1 MIKIG
6 VVGCGHWGPNLI
18 RNFNDLEDVKVE
30 CICDLNEERL
40 IHFKKK
46 YPLIKATANYDD
58 MLKESTLKAICIA
71 TPVFTH
77 YSLAKK
83 ALEQKKHV
91 LIEKPITSNSDDAI
105 ELINLAKKNN
115 LKIMVGH
122 TFEYAPAVKLLKEL
136 ISKNELGKIFYIS
149 SARVNLGLFQNDI
162 NVVWDLAPH
171 DISIINYLL
180 DGRPVSINANGS
192 ANYKKKIED
201 IAFVTVRYPDNVIA
215 HLHLSWLDPCKIRK
229 LTIVGDKKM
238 AVYDDLNAEEPI
250 KIYDKGVEKQ
260 PHYDTFGEFKLL
272 YKFGSTYS
280 PRIDNSEPLKIECS
294 HFIDCIKNEK
304 EPKSNGYSGYQV
316 VKVLEAAQVSISN
329 NGKEVPVV
337 YS

>member
-6 VVGCGHWGPNLI
+6 VVGCGYWGPNLI
-18 RNFNDLEDVKVE
+18 RNFNGLEDVEVAY
-30 CICDLNEERL
+30 ICDLNEDRL
-40 IHFKKK
+40 AHLKRT
-46 YPLIKATANYDD
+46 YPMIKSTTNYDD
-58 MLKESTLKAICIA
+58 LLRETSLNAICIA

-77 YSLAKK
+77 YLLAKK

-91 LIEKPITSNSDDAI
+91 LIEKPITSKSEDAI

-122 TFEYAPAVKLLKEL
+122 TFEYAPAVRMLKE
-136 ISKNELGKIFYIS
+136 IINKNELGKIIYIS
-149 SARVNLGLFQNDI
+149 STRVNLGLFQDDI

-180 DGRPVSINANGS
+180 EDSPVSINANGS

-201 IAFVTVRYPDNVIA
+201 VAFVAIRYPNDVIA

-260 PHYDTFGEFKLL
+260 PYYDTFGEFKLL
-272 YKFGSTYS
+272 YKFGNTYS
-280 PRIDNSEPLKIECS
+280 PKIENSEPLKIECS
-294 HFIDCIKNEK
+294 HFIDCIKNGK
-304 EPKSNGYSGYQV
+304 EPKSNGYSGYKV
-316 VKVLEAAQVSISN
+316 VQVLEAAQISISNDGKAVSISH
-329 NGKEVPVV
+329 
-337 YS
+337 S